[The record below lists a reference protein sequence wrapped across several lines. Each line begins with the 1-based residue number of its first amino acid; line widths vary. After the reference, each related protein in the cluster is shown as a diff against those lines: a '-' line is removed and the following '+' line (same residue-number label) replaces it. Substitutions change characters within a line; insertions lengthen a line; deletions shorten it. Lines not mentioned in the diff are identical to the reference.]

1 MANTKLFGR
10 SYSQIGDTNSDLLL
24 KTKGQLKLQYG
35 NKFID
40 LIKDGK
46 LNVNSEFIFKA
57 KDINDITGNNGIYY
71 CKDGSVYLKIDN
83 SIIELIGAA
92 GTTYV
97 SFLTEQETTSEQKHQ
112 ALVNIGFIYDTIDT
126 VQSNN
131 LQNGIVY
138 VESENKL
145 YTIVNGNVTEFIV
158 NIPNPFTNQFVIA
171 KTTSDKGAILIKG
184 VGIENSLSF
193 ESLVIYE
200 DEDSSNIDSD
210 KSIIFNVNDTQIITL
225 DMLQAIF
232 NVPVSGTKFQ
242 SPNANN
248 KTGFRLYVENDKSY
262 LEVDQLILRNQDNS
276 SIHLFP
282 EYWLMKNNIIQDALI
297 SSNTELNIEL
307 IQQNEFEIGD
317 IVAFYIENIKTI
329 SLGMV
334 DSKDEEGN
342 TIMGEDGNPVQK
354 EQFKYIRS
362 YSRVEGE
369 IITIQDNIITIR
381 HNQKLD
387 QDQLSN
393 LSNQFIYLIKSS
405 NLPIRIKDNN
415 IDIVDYQKEEDGNLT
430 PIIKTRIGDLSE
442 IYKGNGIY
450 SEIAMFKEAKL
461 ISDETISETE
471 NSTTLA
477 STSWIRK
484 FMVPSGIISAFHGIE
499 IPKGWSLCDGN
510 NGTPNLTDKFIK
522 ERTTEQY
529 SVVFIM
535 KL

>member
-1 MANTKLFGR
+1 MANTRLFGR

-57 KDINDITGNNGIYY
+57 KDINDITGNNGIYS

-97 SFLTEQETTSEQKHQ
+97 SFLTEQETTPEQKHQ
-112 ALVNIGFIYDTIDT
+112 ALVNIGFIYNTLDEIN
-126 VQSNN
+126 SKN

-138 VESENKL
+138 IESENKL
-145 YTIVNGNVTEFIV
+145 YTIVNGFVSEFTV
-158 NIPNPFTNQFVIA
+158 NIPNPFTDQFVIA
-171 KTTSDKGAILIKG
+171 KNTSDRGAILIKG
-184 VGIENSLSF
+184 KGIENSLSF
-193 ESLVIYE
+193 ESLVLYE
-200 DEDSSNIDSD
+200 DENSSNIDSD
-210 KSIIFNVNDTQIITL
+210 KSITFNINGTQIISL
-225 DMLQAIF
+225 DMLQSVF
-232 NVPVSGTKFQ
+232 NVPVSGTTFQ

-248 KTGFRLYVENDKSY
+248 KTGFRLYLENGKSY
-262 LEVDQLILRNQDNS
+262 LEVDQLILRNQNNS
-276 SIHLFP
+276 STRLFP
-282 EYWLMKNNIIQDALI
+282 EYWLMKNNIIETVRI
-297 SSNTELNIEL
+297 NSSTELNIDL
-307 IQQNEFEIGD
+307 VQQNEFEIGD
-317 IVAFYIENIKTI
+317 IVAFYIENTATI
-329 SLGMV
+329 SLGTTNT
-334 DSKDEEGN
+334 KDKSDNIITDENSIQE
-342 TIMGEDGNPVQK
+342 
-354 EQFKYIRS
+354 EQFKYIQS
-362 YSRVEGE
+362 YYRINGE
-369 IITIQDNIITIR
+369 IIAIQDNTITIK
-381 HNQKLD
+381 HNQELN
-387 QDQLSN
+387 QDQLSD

-442 IYKGNGIY
+442 IYKSNGIY

-461 ISDETISETE
+461 ISDTDITEIE

-477 STSWIRK
+477 PISWIRK
-484 FMVPSGIISAFHGIE
+484 FIAPSGIISAFHGSE
-499 IPKGWSLCDGN
+499 IPKGWVLCDGK
-510 NGTPNLTDKFIK
+510 NGTPDLTDKFIK
-522 ERTTEQY
+522 ESTSNQY